1 MTTADEKVMEALV
14 YVAAEHG
21 KRLVHRGVECIA
33 TAHLYENAEE
43 VRAHGKKCVSSGAAL
58 LAVSA
63 ATRSAERA
71 VRRKLLDALKR
82 RVREMESQE
91 DE

>member
-1 MTTADEKVMEALV
+1 MDDKKMEAFA

-21 KRLVHRGVECIA
+21 RTLVHRGVECIA

-43 VRAHGKKCVSSGAAL
+43 VRAHGKKCVSSGTAL

-82 RVREMESQE
+82 RAREMEAE
-91 DE
+91 K

>member
-1 MTTADEKVMEALV
+1 MNEKRMEALA

-21 KRLVHRGVECIA
+21 QRLVHRGVECIA

-43 VRAHGKKCVSSGAAL
+43 VRAHGEKCISSGTAL

-71 VRRKLLDALKR
+71 VQRKLLDVLKR
-82 RVREMESQE
+82 RAREMEAGE
-91 DE
+91 